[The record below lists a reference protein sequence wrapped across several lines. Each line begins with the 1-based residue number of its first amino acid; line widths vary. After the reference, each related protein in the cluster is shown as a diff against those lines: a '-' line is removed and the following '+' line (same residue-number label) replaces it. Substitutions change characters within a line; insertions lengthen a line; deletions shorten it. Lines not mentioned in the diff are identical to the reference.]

1 MTAGNWLALT
11 MLVVITVAVAIIMR
25 SPPATE
31 EERDAMKEDWD
42 R

>member
-11 MLVVITVAVAIIMR
+11 LLVIIAIAVSIIMR
-25 SPPATE
+25 CPPTTE
-31 EERDAMKEDWD
+31 EERDAMREDWD